1 MLKKLLLGLLLTG
14 SASYAMHEFEL
25 NLNNKD
31 LDLHLGLDMGQ
42 FNDTIEPD
50 SFLIQAR
57 LMKGDSDHAR
67 LPYDQ
72 DPNILTELGFIV
84 QSTSALAPGLTLG
97 MGVKLAYTP
106 LDNQSIFA
114 MPIGIVGDY
123 ILPFDIAIPLHI
135 GGQFY
140 YAPEVLAFEK
150 STRYMEYQANFDI
163 QLMERA
169 FITTGYRGIDTPTK
183 DRSNAYYN
191 HSYFIG
197 VRFLF

>member
-1 MLKKLLLGLLLTG
+1 MLKKLLLGVLLCS

-42 FNDTIEPD
+42 FNNNIEPD
-50 SFLIQAR
+50 SFFINAR
-57 LMKGDSDHAR
+57 VMKSDIDHAR
-67 LPYDQ
+67 LPYNQ
-72 DPNILTELGFIV
+72 DPNLLTELGFVV
-84 QSTSALAPGLTLG
+84 QSTSGFAPGLTLG
-97 MGVKLAYTP
+97 MGMKLDYTP
-106 LDNQSIFA
+106 LDSQSIFA
-114 MPIGIVGDY
+114 MPLGVVGDY
-123 ILPFDIAIPLHI
+123 TLPFDIAIPLHI

-140 YAPEVLAFEK
+140 YAPEVLSFEQ
-150 STRYMEYQANFDI
+150 STSYMEYQVNFDV
-163 QLMERA
+163 QLMERG

-191 HSYFIG
+191 HSYFVG